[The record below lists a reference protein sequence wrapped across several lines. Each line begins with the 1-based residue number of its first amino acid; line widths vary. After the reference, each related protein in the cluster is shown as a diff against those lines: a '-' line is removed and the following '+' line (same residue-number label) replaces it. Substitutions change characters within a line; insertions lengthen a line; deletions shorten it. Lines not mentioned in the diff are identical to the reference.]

1 MEKWDTIRMNA
12 ILPRRIVTIRLIKML
27 RQKNWMML
35 LFALWKVR
43 QNYGCWIWEYHS
55 MLLRVENYLR
65 IMFQAIWGKCILVM
79 TRRAM
84 LLAKMKC
91 RSNWTG
97 CYGKFDKVR
106 HVAKLEKEFDFY
118 WAVGDRW
125 LCDTWKI
132 SRWMMTIAHGKKYS
146 TLNVTTDTYGP
157 IVIAKGKEDLNLCH
171 HRLDHMSSKRL
182 EIMHLKGK
190 LLSLKQVHIDMCE
203 SYILGKKKGGLASR
217 KLV

>member
-1 MEKWDTIRMNA
+1 MNA

-55 MLLRVENYLR
+55 MLPRVENYLR

-91 RSNWTG
+91 RSN
-97 CYGKFDKVR
+97 
-106 HVAKLEKEFDFY
+106 
-118 WAVGDRW
+118 
-125 LCDTWKI
+125 
-132 SRWMMTIAHGKKYS
+132 
-146 TLNVTTDTYGP
+146 
-157 IVIAKGKEDLNLCH
+157 
-171 HRLDHMSSKRL
+171 
-182 EIMHLKGK
+182 
-190 LLSLKQVHIDMCE
+190 
-203 SYILGKKKGGLASR
+203 
-217 KLV
+217 

>member
-1 MEKWDTIRMNA
+1 
-12 ILPRRIVTIRLIKML
+12 
-27 RQKNWMML
+27 
-35 LFALWKVR
+35 
-43 QNYGCWIWEYHS
+43 

-65 IMFQAIWGKCILVM
+65 IMFQAIWWKCILVM
-79 TRRAM
+79 TRGAM

-125 LCDTWKI
+125 LCDNFSGDTWKI
-132 SRWMMTIAHGKKYS
+132 SRWAMTIAHGKKYS

-182 EIMHLKGK
+182 KIMHLKWK
-190 LLSLKQVHIDMCE
+190 LFKFKSSSHWHVWKLHTWE
-203 SYILGKKKGGLASR
+203 KKWVSFKKVSITRKEAKL
-217 KLV
+217 KLVHTDVRGIDLISSISGRSYFVIFTYDHLRKVWVYLMR